1 LTTNLDTDGNNRVAG
16 FGGVIVAGGL
26 LGIVLSYLFL
36 KIADEA
42 LGQEMAALDSAA
54 AAYMQRFSSPQ
65 MDVVASAISFMGSEA
80 VIISS
85 AVLLVLFLSRRRWGA
100 AGMLV
105 LISGGVELLNTVL
118 KALFHRTRPAPVL
131 GFILSQ
137 QYSFPSGHAMVSS
150 AFYFYV
156 AYLCWGLVRGAWRFV
171 LIAGLVLLVLMIG
184 ASRIYLQAHY
194 LSDVIAGYLAGLVWA
209 DAVLIGSQLL
219 VRHGRPSFR
228 GHSWRR
234 ERVL

>member
-1 LTTNLDTDGNNRVAG
+1 M
-16 FGGVIVAGGL
+16 VAGGL
-26 LGIVLSYLFL
+26 LAIVLSYGFAR
-36 KIADEA
+36 IADDV
-42 LGQEMAALDSAA
+42 LGQETAALDSAA
-54 AAYMQRFSSPQ
+54 AAYVLRFSSPQ
-65 MDVVASAISFMGSEA
+65 MDVLARVLSFMGSEA

-85 AVLLVLFLSRRRWGA
+85 AVLLVLFVWQRRWGA
-100 AGMLV
+100 AGVLV
-105 LISGGVELLNTVL
+105 LISGGVELLNNML

-150 AFYFYV
+150 AFYVYV
-156 AYLCWGLVRGAWRFV
+156 AYLCWGRVRGLWRFV

-209 DAVLIGSQLL
+209 DAVLIGSQLV
-219 VRHGRPSFR
+219 VRHGLPSFR

-234 ERVL
+234 ERIL